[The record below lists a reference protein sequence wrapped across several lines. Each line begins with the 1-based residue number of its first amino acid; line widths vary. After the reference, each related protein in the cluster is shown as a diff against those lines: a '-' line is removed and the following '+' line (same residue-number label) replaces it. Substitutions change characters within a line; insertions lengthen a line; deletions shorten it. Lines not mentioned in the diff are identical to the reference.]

1 MSARK
6 KLVLCPVASAP
17 PTGCD
22 VTVIPVIPSPWPLFP
37 NHFLNQDGEN
47 LNIEGGLKVLLDSKL
62 GFFLTKVLRSYSTQ
76 RWGPRPTHLY
86 STSFTSPGCYFLPDN
101 TMYPETAHCA
111 SFLFCKWIPHQFFIH
126 ILNSLFHSRCLTK
139 TIFLELVAANGKFP
153 SGFIW
158 KSSSVAR
165 HAHLVLSQTRIKR
178 WKQPATD
185 QSKNSSGGGDRSE
198 NCSRGRG
205 CSSFSTFSSLEWA
218 PRLPHSLR

>member
-62 GFFLTKVLRSYSTQ
+62 ANVSGFFLTKVLRSYSTQ

-86 STSFTSPGCYFLPDN
+86 STSFTSPGCYFLPHN

-111 SFLFCKWIPHQFFIH
+111 SFLFCKWITQQLFIH
-126 ILNSLFHSRCLTK
+126 ILNSQFHSHCLMK
-139 TIFLELVAANGKFP
+139 TIFLKTSCSNGKFP
-153 SGFIW
+153 SGFI
-158 KSSSVAR
+158 R
-165 HAHLVLSQTRIKR
+165 
-178 WKQPATD
+178 
-185 QSKNSSGGGDRSE
+185 N
-198 NCSRGRG
+198 
-205 CSSFSTFSSLEWA
+205 FSSAARRAHILA
-218 PRLPHSLR
+218 SLSNSDV